1 MAGIIESRN
10 GGDYKDIWCNKKNY
24 ERLDQYLNAGSK
36 AVREVLPQA
45 LVTLHL
51 ETPDVEKYTKI
62 MEAWEKGDV
71 DYDVLGSSYYPFW
84 GNTLDGLRQIQNL
97 AAKKGKL
104 FAVLETSWVNSLQDA
119 DGTPNSIGSLN
130 SDLKQT
136 YTVGPQ
142 GQVDELTGM
151 YKVLTSQDNGLG
163 AFYWE
168 PGWIPVKAGWNSWE
182 YNKKMAD
189 QYGTGWASKG
199 AVGYAPD
206 DEMYYNGKEAWGG
219 SSWDNQGL
227 FDDLGY
233 PLQSMKFY
241 KEASSKEKEQTTLI
255 TFCDSNGKEL
265 KGTTRKIVKVKLGE
279 KTTVTLPNIEGY
291 EPADHNYEV
300 SIQGQTSG
308 VVCKKITYRSDKMET
323 IVLNFCD
330 KNGKKLVKDQTVEVE
345 VGEEQK
351 VELPK
356 ISGYLPPDNQYTITV
371 SGMKNGTS
379 VKKIVYTKIPQGTAI
394 KYGYRVKVTSKKYAL
409 YKDFSW
415 KKANI
420 NPYKKTYKA
429 KYQYK
434 HENGTT
440 YLALYTKNGK
450 FVGYINRKAA
460 KVIK

>member
-1 MAGIIESRN
+1 
-10 GGDYKDIWCNKKNY
+10 
-24 ERLDQYLNAGSK
+24 
-36 AVREVLPQA
+36 
-45 LVTLHL
+45 
-51 ETPDVEKYTKI
+51 
-62 MEAWEKGDV
+62 
-71 DYDVLGSSYYPFW
+71 
-84 GNTLDGLRQIQNL
+84 
-97 AAKKGKL
+97 
-104 FAVLETSWVNSLQDA
+104 
-119 DGTPNSIGSLN
+119 
-130 SDLKQT
+130 
-136 YTVGPQ
+136 
-142 GQVDELTGM
+142 
-151 YKVLTSQDNGLG
+151 
-163 AFYWE
+163 
-168 PGWIPVKAGWNSWE
+168 
-182 YNKKMAD
+182 
-189 QYGTGWASKG
+189 
-199 AVGYAPD
+199 
-206 DEMYYNGKEAWGG
+206 
-219 SSWDNQGL
+219 
-227 FDDLGY
+227 
-233 PLQSMKFY
+233 MKFY

-279 KTTVTLPNIEGY
+279 KTTVTLPNVEGY

-308 VVCKKITYRSDKMET
+308 VVCKKITYCSDKMET

-330 KNGKKLVKDQTVEVE
+330 KNGKKLAKDQTVEVE

-420 NPYKKTYKA
+420 NPYNNTYAAKYQYHHENGTTYLSLYTLKGKWVGYIDVKATKKLGAINTPAQGKAIRYGKNVKIISKKYTLYKNFDWKKASTNPYKKTYKA